1 MKDFKRLFSLL
12 KPYRLR
18 MLLFFIFATLMVFFN
33 ALSFVMSGPFF
44 QILFEPEKI
53 QIEAPAA
60 VNDLKTLIQ
69 SSQYELSVYIEQNGQ
84 EKALM
89 FICLFII
96 AVFFFKNVFRY
107 LSVFTIIPVR
117 YGVAKSLR
125 NRLFDKILDLPLRF
139 FADERKG
146 DLIIKMTNDVEEF
159 RLSSLKMIESLLRD
173 PFAIILSFGV
183 MISISLKLTLI
194 AIVMIIFIVLV
205 IARVSSKL
213 KQKSTKAQDKM
224 ADMTSTVEETLG
236 GLRIIKGFNAL
247 NYQRNK
253 FNTENETH
261 QNMLTRISWR
271 IDTASPLS
279 EFMGA
284 SAVVGLLLIGGSLA
298 VRGEFIPGAL
308 ISFIALF
315 WSMITPLKSLSN
327 AFFNLKKG
335 FGAAD
340 RIYSLL
346 ETPSSI
352 QDAENAQ
359 SIKNIHKNIEYRNV
373 DFSYEND
380 RQILN
385 NVSFNLPKGKILAL
399 VGASGAGKSTLVD
412 LLPRFYDIESG
423 EILLDGINIK
433 ALKMSDLRELM
444 GIVSQE
450 PVLFNDTILNNISFG
465 LENISEAQ
473 VIEAAKIAN
482 AHDFILEAEQG
493 YQTIIGDRGVK
504 LSGGQ
509 RQRLTIARAILRN
522 PPILILD
529 EATSSLDSKSEKLV
543 QDALFKLMKN
553 RTSIVIA
560 HRLSTIQHADEI
572 LVMNEGR
579 VIEQGNHE
587 TLLKKGGMYKKLV
600 ELQTI

>member
-1 MKDFKRLFSLL
+1 
-12 KPYRLR
+12 
-18 MLLFFIFATLMVFFN
+18 MVFFN

-53 QIEAPAA
+53 QIDAPAA
-60 VNDLKTLIQ
+60 VTDLNTLIQ
-69 SSQYELSVYIEQNGQ
+69 SMQYELSIYIEQNGQ

-96 AVFFFKNVFRY
+96 GVFFFKNAFRY

-125 NRLFDKILDLPLRF
+125 NRLFDKILHLPLHF

-159 RLSSLKMIESLLRD
+159 RVSSLKMLESLLRD
-173 PFAIILSFGV
+173 PFAIVLSFGI

-194 AIVMIIFIVLV
+194 AMVMIIFIVLV

-253 FNTENETH
+253 FNTENQAH
-261 QNMLTRISWR
+261 QDMLTRISWR

-279 EFMGA
+279 EFLGA
-284 SAVVGLLLIGGSLA
+284 SAVVGLLLIGGFLA

-308 ISFIALF
+308 ISFIAMF

-346 ETPSSI
+346 ETTSSI
-352 QDAENAQ
+352 QESPNA
-359 SIKNIHKNIEYRNV
+359 KNIQNIQKNIEYRNV
-373 DFSYEND
+373 SFSYEND

-385 NVSFNLPKGKILAL
+385 DVSFNLPKGKILAL

-412 LLPRFYDIESG
+412 LLPRFYDIENG
-423 EILLDGINIK
+423 EILIDGVNIK
-433 ALKMSDLRELM
+433 DLKISDLRELM

-465 LENISEAQ
+465 IENLSQEQ
-473 VIEAAKIAN
+473 IENAAKIAN
-482 AHDFILEAEQG
+482 AHDFILEAENG
-493 YQTIIGDRGVK
+493 YQTMIGDRGVK

-543 QDALFKLMKN
+543 QDALYKLMKN

-572 LVMNEGR
+572 LVMHEGK
-579 VIEQGNHE
+579 VVEQGNHE
-587 TLLKKGGMYKKLV
+587 TLLKKEGMYKKLV